1 MPSDITAEARKAAMK
16 VLARLAEKSIGAAF
30 ENLAQPILVG
40 KAVAQEAGL
49 AITALLAAGWR
60 PAPHPDAISAAEA
73 RGRREGIEEAAKE
86 CDRIAGNA
94 LDFQREYR
102 RAAGHCAFVV
112 RALSS
117 IPPHEAPK

>member
-1 MPSDITAEARKAAMK
+1 MTADLTDDEREAAVAAM
-16 VLARLAEKSIGAAF
+16 LAAYNAEFNHTNNAFRRPMRAA
-30 ENLAQPILVG
+30 LD
-40 KAVAQEAGL
+40 
-49 AITALLAAGWR
+49 ALLAAGWT
-60 PAPHPDAISAAEA
+60 PPEHIADAISAAEA
-73 RGRREGIEEAAKE
+73 RGRREGVEAAAKE

-117 IPPHEAPK
+117 IPPQEAPK